1 MILQDDVI
9 PKHTRNYD
17 RQHCVSALWCQ
28 GKKVGGGKAG
38 NYAIMVCNLYSF
50 LFSVLISDL
59 VWRKAESHLYGSFD
73 RLGSVSTYI
82 VSSPS

>member
-1 MILQDDVI
+1 M
-9 PKHTRNYD
+9 
-17 RQHCVSALWCQ
+17 
-28 GKKVGGGKAG
+28 GGGKAG

-59 VWRKAESHLYGSFD
+59 IWRKAESHLYGSFD